1 MNLTSDELLMYCINN
16 SGSNS
21 SGSSSSSG
29 SIFSKNYQV
38 KFGRGPPELIGHLSI
53 PKTLST
59 RHVLLDMMHCE
70 I

>member
-1 MNLTSDELLMYCINN
+1 MKANDYKSNDKSEKNN
-16 SGSNS
+16 YLVI
-21 SGSSSSSG
+21 
-29 SIFSKNYQV
+29 SIEVIDISKSYQV
-38 KFGRGPPELIGHLSI
+38 KFRGGPPELIGHLSI